1 MRRLSSSDRL
11 LYSRQ
16 GAKAI
21 NYALKA
27 TVQGTQ
33 SKMSSHT
40 SRVRTRLLTALCIL
54 SVATLIIVFN
64 GGISV
69 GLSNHA
75 GLLPVVRRI
84 LDSNYLPGDFGISVR
99 FFHHRVFAYLVA
111 GFSAVLGEDN
121 ALILLA
127 AVGMILL
134 SAALFVLCR
143 VLDLRLA
150 GFVVVG
156 LFLATRLAWTGLGLE
171 ENTFAG
177 NADIMPTTFAHAV
190 LMLATASLLKER
202 YKLTGFLA
210 GMVLLLHLQIG
221 LIFAVVLFPF
231 FAARVKAIGP
241 RELAATL
248 VLFLVPASP
257 ALIHFFEMLA
267 SGLSNSSFT
276 LDYINFRHPHHFE
289 LQSATA
295 GAWVVVHL
303 AIQCGAYYWLKKKS
317 RPEAFAIGVLMKMSL
332 MIAAL
337 SLLHF
342 LDYYVL
348 QNGAISKIQLL
359 RLSPVITL
367 FGALSLVTA
376 LTVWE
381 KELQSEERGR
391 VILRPASFCLISVAL
406 LWTGYCLIR
415 WPSAYKFGVNRY
427 AAQETSW
434 VDICLWIRDHGPT
447 GTTYVTPPDKGGFT
461 YLTNRSTVVEFKI
474 NPDGG
479 LYLAEWYERLRD
491 VCGTTLPQAR
501 GYENQPRL
509 RDAYGSLNSDQF
521 GALAEKYGAGCA
533 VLPASSLVDFETL
546 YRNQDYRLVIVPGD
560 RAN

>member
-1 MRRLSSSDRL
+1 M
-11 LYSRQ
+11 
-16 GAKAI
+16 I
-21 NYALKA
+21 
-27 TVQGTQ
+27 QGTQ

-40 SRVRTRLLTALCIL
+40 SKARISLLTALGIL
-54 SVATLIIVFN
+54 SIATLIIVFN

-84 LDSNYLPGDFGISVR
+84 LDSSYLPGDFGISVR
-99 FFHHRVFAYLVA
+99 FYHHRVFAYLVA
-111 GFSAVLGEDN
+111 GFSALLGEDT

-127 AVGMILL
+127 AVGMTLL
-134 SAALFVLCR
+134 SGALFVLCR
-143 VLDLRLA
+143 VLDLRLV

-171 ENTFAG
+171 ENTFTG

-190 LMLATASLLKER
+190 LLLATANLIKER
-202 YKLTGFLA
+202 YRLTGFLA
-210 GMVLLLHLQIG
+210 GIVLLLHIQIG

-231 FAARVKAIGP
+231 FAARLKAIGP
-241 RELAATL
+241 RVLAATL
-248 VLFLVPASP
+248 LLFLVPASP
-257 ALIHFFEMLA
+257 ALMHFYGMLS

-276 LDYINFRHPHHFE
+276 LDYINFRHPHHFA
-289 LQSATA
+289 LLSASA
-295 GAWVVVHL
+295 AAWVVAHL
-303 AIQCGAYYWLKKKS
+303 AVQCAAYYWL
-317 RPEAFAIGVLMKMSL
+317 RNNGLPEARATGVLMKMSL

-348 QNGAISKIQLL
+348 QIGAISKIQLL

-367 FGALSLVTA
+367 FGTLSLVTA

-381 KELQSEERGR
+381 KERQSEERR
-391 VILRPASFCLISVAL
+391 TVILRPATVCLIAVAL
-406 LWTGYCLIR
+406 LWSGYYLVR
-415 WPSAYKFGVNRY
+415 SPSAYKFAVNRY
-427 AAQETSW
+427 ADQKTSW
-434 VDICLWIRDHGPT
+434 VDMCLWIRDHGPT

-461 YLTNRSTVVEFKI
+461 YLTNRSTVVEYKI

-491 VCGTTLPQAR
+491 VCGTTLPEAS
-501 GYENQPRL
+501 GYENYPRL
-509 RDAYGSLNSDQF
+509 RDAYGSLNSDQLT
-521 GALAEKYGAGCA
+521 ALAEKYGAGCA
-533 VLPASSLVDFETL
+533 VLQASSQVDFETL
-546 YRNQDYRLVIVPGD
+546 YQNQDYRLVMIPRD
-560 RAN
+560 RTN